1 MSNLLSPQFID
12 KNGELHWIIIYLTP
26 LKNIKNSIIMA
37 VGIDITERKIAEN
50 KIKTSLLR

>member
-1 MSNLLSPQFID
+1 MSNLLSPHLSMKMGITLDNHIFNPIE
-12 KNGELHWIIIYLTP
+12 KY
-26 LKNIKNSIIMA
+26 KNSIIMA